1 MLVMTELLLVMLPEA
16 RHERNVDS
24 FGPLHVDI
32 LVVTLSKNH
41 MRKNIMVIMPNQAK
55 FKIINMQLS
64 VIS

>member
-32 LVVTLSKNH
+32 FGRYTVE
-41 MRKNIMVIMPNQAK
+41 
-55 FKIINMQLS
+55 KIICVKILW
-64 VIS
+64 